1 MSVLG
6 TILVVDDD
14 QRLCRLVSRY
24 LHREGYEVRTA
35 TSAAEMRLVMQANDP
50 ELVILDLML
59 PDGDG
64 FELARELRAQ
74 SDVGIVILTGKTDT
88 VDKVV
93 GLEIG
98 ADDYMTKP
106 FEPRE
111 LLARIHSVLRRRTA
125 GQAGEGRGSLA
136 HFGGWSLDLEAY
148 ELRADDGSSVNLTT
162 HEFRLLSALVTH
174 GQRVL
179 TRDAILDSVF
189 DRDWSPEDRSIDVLV
204 GKLRKKLGDDA
215 KDPAVIRTI
224 RGAGYAL
231 IPSVHFSDA
240 GSSDVSLTGRET
252 GNGRFTP
259 NRKS

>member
-14 QRLCRLVSRY
+14 QRLCRLVARY
-24 LHREGYEVRTA
+24 LQREGYEARTA
-35 TSAAEMRLVMQANDP
+35 ISAAEMRVALREDDP
-50 ELVILDLML
+50 DLVILDLIL

-64 FELARELRAQ
+64 FELARELLAQ
-74 SDVGIVILTGKTDT
+74 SDVAIIILTGKTDT

-98 ADDYMTKP
+98 ADDYITKP

-111 LLARIHSVLRRRTA
+111 LLARVRSVLRRRTA
-125 GQAGEGRGSLA
+125 GQAVKSQGTVAQFGS
-136 HFGGWSLDLEAY
+136 WSLDLDAY
-148 ELRADDGSSVNLTT
+148 ELRADDGSHVNLTT
-162 HEFRLLSALVTH
+162 HEFRLLSALVAH

-189 DRDWSPEDRSIDVLV
+189 DRDWSPDDRSIDVLI

-215 KDPAVIRTI
+215 RDPSMIRTV
-224 RGAGYAL
+224 RGVGYKL
-231 IPSVHFSDA
+231 IPSVCFSDTA
-240 GSSDVSLTGRET
+240 SSTASLTG
-252 GNGRFTP
+252 
-259 NRKS
+259 